1 MKELDLLKERITQLS
16 SLLPWWVNLILAEVS
31 FVVLYFL
38 KSGMILL
45 LAVPSLF
52 LAASIIATLE
62 RDRQMREQN
71 QLRRRQVSEQSAV
84 TKIIVKDLM
93 KDKYRESF
101 LQARKQQEVE
111 VDTEEYSNLFI
122 VGLIV
127 VTLIGSTVV
136 MIKVAGKGFS
146 EAAVEVAK
154 VPAPQPEPA
163 QVAAVQPRPAPQQY
177 RQPVVKNPAPA
188 ASGRDWGSYGYSRQS
203 SSEPQRKQDRSQ
215 IHAYER
221 NGITYYTNSP
231 ESIDKKIKL
240 RRKAAAEKS
249 QKEDILSYSVIFKSG
264 SKQFCID
271 AVRMKPDMLTIFIN
285 ENLRMEIP
293 VKEINYVEAWYEVN
307 GKSRMKVLS
316 VDDL

>member
-31 FVVLYFL
+31 FVVLYLL

-62 RDRQMREQN
+62 RDRKMREQN
-71 QLRRRQVSEQSAV
+71 QLRRRQINEQSAV

-101 LQARKQQEVE
+101 LQARKQQEV
-111 VDTEEYSNLFI
+111 DTEKSSNLI
-122 VGLIV
+122 ILGLIV

-146 EAAVEVAK
+146 GKAELASNPAPKPEPPRAAV
-154 VPAPQPEPA
+154 
-163 QVAAVQPRPAPQQY
+163 VQPRPAPQQY
-177 RQPVVKNPAPA
+177 RQPVVRNPVPA

-203 SSEPQRKQDRSQ
+203 SPEPQRKQDRSQ
-215 IHAYER
+215 IHAYEI

-231 ESIDKKIKL
+231 ESIERKIKM
-240 RRKAAAEKS
+240 RRKAVAETN
-249 QKEDILSYSVIFKSG
+249 QKEDISSYSVIFKSG
-264 SKQFCID
+264 SKQFCVD

-285 ENLRMEIP
+285 EHLRMEIP
-293 VKEINYVEAWYEVN
+293 VKEINYVEAWYEDG
-307 GKSRMKVLS
+307 GKSRMKILS

>member
-71 QLRRRQVSEQSAV
+71 QLRRRQVREQSEV

-101 LQARKQQEVE
+101 LQARKQQEVD
-111 VDTEEYSNLFI
+111 DTEEYSNMFI

-146 EAAVEVAK
+146 EAVELAK
-154 VPAPQPEPA
+154 GPVPQPEPPR
-163 QVAAVQPRPAPQQY
+163 AAVVQPRPAPQQY
-177 RQPVVKNPAPA
+177 RQPVV
-188 ASGRDWGSYGYSRQS
+188 ASGRDWGKYGYSRQS
-203 SSEPQRKQDRSQ
+203 SSEPERKQDRSQ
-215 IHAYER
+215 IHAYEI

-231 ESIDKKIKL
+231 ESIERKIKM
-240 RRKAAAEKS
+240 RRKAAAETS
-249 QKEDILSYSVIFKSG
+249 QKEDISSYSVILKSG

-285 ENLRMEIP
+285 KNLRMEIP
-293 VKEINYVEAWYEVN
+293 VEEINYVEAWYEDG
-307 GKSRMKVLS
+307 GKSRMKILS